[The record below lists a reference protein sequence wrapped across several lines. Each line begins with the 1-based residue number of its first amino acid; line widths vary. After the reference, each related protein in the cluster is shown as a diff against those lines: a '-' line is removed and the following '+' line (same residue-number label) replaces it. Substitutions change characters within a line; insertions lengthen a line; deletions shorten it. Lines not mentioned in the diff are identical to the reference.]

1 MMSNSK
7 KNVEEITD
15 NDLEL
20 TNTLPVIAKFVV
32 LKEETPTKVFRVE
45 MATLPGYTLTPE
57 QTLIRE
63 ENLVSEDAALL
74 LLHSKNIVIQTI
86 NDKLIAATNLIED
99 YKHKQEF
106 MGGMFRVATD
116 CNEEDSIS
124 DSNSNVTEV
133 VVKRDFT
140 KFAISMF
147 LYVVAQLIAV
157 TSILSLLEWYNGHDT
172 VMSPFVSILLLV
184 ASPFLIL
191 ITTRLRDESHLV
203 AKGE

>member
-74 LLHSKNIVIQTI
+74 LLHSKNIVIHTI
-86 NDKLIAATNLIED
+86 NDKLIAATNLI
-99 YKHKQEF
+99 
-106 MGGMFRVATD
+106 
-116 CNEEDSIS
+116 
-124 DSNSNVTEV
+124 
-133 VVKRDFT
+133 
-140 KFAISMF
+140 
-147 LYVVAQLIAV
+147 
-157 TSILSLLEWYNGHDT
+157 
-172 VMSPFVSILLLV
+172 
-184 ASPFLIL
+184 
-191 ITTRLRDESHLV
+191 
-203 AKGE
+203 

>member
-1 MMSNSK
+1 
-7 KNVEEITD
+7 
-15 NDLEL
+15 
-20 TNTLPVIAKFVV
+20 
-32 LKEETPTKVFRVE
+32 
-45 MATLPGYTLTPE
+45 
-57 QTLIRE
+57 
-63 ENLVSEDAALL
+63 
-74 LLHSKNIVIQTI
+74 
-86 NDKLIAATNLIED
+86 
-99 YKHKQEF
+99 